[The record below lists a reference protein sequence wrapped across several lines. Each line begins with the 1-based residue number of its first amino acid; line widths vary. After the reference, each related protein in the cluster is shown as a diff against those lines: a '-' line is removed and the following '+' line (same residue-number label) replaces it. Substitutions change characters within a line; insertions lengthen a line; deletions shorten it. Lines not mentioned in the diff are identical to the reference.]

1 MIKPSIQRTPR
12 DEPRRSRTP
21 AKPSRGK
28 PSRRR
33 SRTGRSGRRSKKQG
47 TGGEQRK
54 LKAGGQVPDG
64 WRLVESRSSPGTL
77 SFENVANGQRV
88 TALPVHDPSG
98 FLMAEWQLVAS
109 RSRRGETSYLHVP
122 TGKLFQILPVAP
134 SGWSLVPSTNEFIY
148 VNQSTGD
155 RVLDF
160 PPVGWR
166 RVYQNTNS
174 KQIVN
179 SLNEAVLLP
188 ASPEGRRQAAP
199 WAAGSAP
206 PPGDGLCQIA
216 PWAQSA
222 PGRRQAAPWAAGS
235 APPPEGSAV
244 PAVPGSARQP
254 SNNDLCQIASWPARE
269 VPESGVCKAQQWNN
283 PESGVCKAQQW
294 EK

>member
-206 PPGDGLCQIA
+206 PP
-216 PWAQSA
+216 
-222 PGRRQAAPWAAGS
+222 
-235 APPPEGSAV
+235 EGSAV